1 MNSRL
6 TRNLYMIQLN
16 TISIDIAPNI
26 FHREESV
33 DQLSVNVLP
42 PSMRLRSRIF
52 NTMLRYVA
60 WIVIRLTFINF
71 KVNNSKIIPKKGPLI
86 IVGADHTSLADA
98 LFVIASIRC
107 TYAGIG
113 MAELKNTDEW
123 PWIIG
128 KSFDLLGHIP
138 IDRGNS
144 DSGDSAFASGLNV
157 LSHNQ
162 ALVVWPQG
170 RQVHRDSNQPWY
182 PGFARFAKETGA
194 NIYVFKIEGA
204 DDFWPT
210 NPGDGGP
217 QKIHWRAKVRASFSG
232 PIDPNDF
239 VSVEELIAATRLVH
253 AGLPLPS

>member
-1 MNSRL
+1 MDS
-6 TRNLYMIQLN
+6 Q
-16 TISIDIAPNI
+16 SITG
-26 FHREESV
+26 R
-33 DQLSVNVLP
+33 P
-42 PSMRLRSRIF
+42 PSLSGVARLLNNLLRIAVQIA
-52 NTMLRYVA
+52 LK
-60 WIVIRLTFINF
+60 ITFVNF
-71 KVNNSKIIPKKGPLI
+71 KVSNQKVIPKHGPII

-98 LFVIASIRC
+98 AFMIASVRC
-107 TYAGIG
+107 SYAGIG
-113 MAELKNTDEW
+113 MAELKNSEEW

-128 KSFDLLGHIP
+128 KLFDILGHIP

-170 RQVHRDSNQPWY
+170 RQVPRGSSQPWY

-204 DDFWPT
+204 DEFWPT
-210 NPGDGGP
+210 NPSDGGP

-232 PIDPNDF
+232 PIDPNNF
-239 VSVEELIAATRLVH
+239 ASVEELVTATRRVH
-253 AGLPLPS
+253 AELSLPS